1 MLTCINDLDLIYLY
15 SSSSYYSS
23 LAPRLYRLGAI
34 VHKEVKIMR
43 KYEVM
48 YIIRPDLEQ
57 EALQAVVDKFQ
68 GIIQNGGGEISKH
81 DVSGKRRLAYEI
93 NKIRDG
99 VYVLVNFNATPEVV
113 TELER
118 IMKIS
123 DEVIR
128 YLITRDEA

>member
-1 MLTCINDLDLIYLY
+1 MIYLY
-15 SSSSYYSS
+15 SSSVYKLSI

-43 KYEVM
+43 KYELM
-48 YIIRPDLEQ
+48 YIIRPELEQ

-68 GIIQNGGGEISKH
+68 GIIQNGGEITKH
-81 DVSGKRRLAYEI
+81 DVMGKRRLAYEI

-99 VYVLVNFNATPEVV
+99 VYVLVNFTATPDVV
-113 TELER
+113 AELER
-118 IMKIS
+118 ILKIS